1 MRSGARSQQHPHPP
15 TPVPTGH
22 PIRPRP
28 RSISRSSR
36 VEGPGVEESTRRT
49 SPAASVSPA
58 HASSPPAAQHAR
70 SLPTARPRAEPKPAS
85 LASERLAQGS
95 LGEWSNVGHGGERRR
110 VPLRLRKVQAGPV
123 PMAWPKAMAQVD
135 APAEPESPRAGG
147 EWIVR
152 RDSHARCVCPDQVD
166 HAYSRHLIKCRSD
179 AAMRSEYAGTDE

>member
-1 MRSGARSQQHPHPP
+1 
-15 TPVPTGH
+15 
-22 PIRPRP
+22 
-28 RSISRSSR
+28 
-36 VEGPGVEESTRRT
+36 
-49 SPAASVSPA
+49 
-58 HASSPPAAQHAR
+58 
-70 SLPTARPRAEPKPAS
+70 PRADPKPAS

-135 APAEPESPRAGG
+135 ARGARVSPGG
-147 EWIVR
+147 RRGIVR
-152 RDSHARCVCPDQVD
+152 RDSHPRCVCPDQVD